1 MSQSSRAELL
11 TLALGVLPALPT
23 TVDVLSEG
31 GGCHVLRLSQVEDDL
46 LHGYSTRSA
55 MRAGLHL
62 LARVYDDRR
71 GRYEIEFEVD
81 ESFFHSGQ
89 EALVHLAVVGVRHR
103 KARRAAPRV
112 GVSVQLAARVRYG
125 HSMPRD
131 TELVVRL
138 IDISATGLAFVT
150 ERELSPGDMFM
161 LAFRLGDRDLRVES
175 RVVRVDPA
183 PYGRY
188 RAGCEIVEISDGDR
202 RAIAALADQ
211 SEERGSQDER
221 RPDVV
226 AALAD
231 AREARIRRGELDE
244 APGKN
249 PAVG

>member
-1 MSQSSRAELL
+1 
-11 TLALGVLPALPT
+11 
-23 TVDVLSEG
+23 
-31 GGCHVLRLSQVEDDL
+31 
-46 LHGYSTRSA
+46 
-55 MRAGLHL
+55 MRPGLHL
-62 LARVYDDRR
+62 LARVVDEQR
-71 GRYEIEFEVD
+71 GRYEIEFEVV
-81 ESFFHSGQ
+81 EAFFHSGQ
-89 EALVHLAVVGVRHR
+89 EALMHLAVVGVRHR

-138 IDISATGLAFVT
+138 IDISTTGLAFVT
-150 ERELSPGDMFM
+150 ERELATGDMF
-161 LAFRLGDRDLRVES
+161 LLPFRLGDRDMRVDA

-202 RAIAALADQ
+202 RTISALADQ
-211 SEERGSQDER
+211 SEQRGSQEER
-221 RPDVV
+221 RPEVV

-231 AREARIRRGELDE
+231 ARETRARREELDE
-244 APGKN
+244 APGQN